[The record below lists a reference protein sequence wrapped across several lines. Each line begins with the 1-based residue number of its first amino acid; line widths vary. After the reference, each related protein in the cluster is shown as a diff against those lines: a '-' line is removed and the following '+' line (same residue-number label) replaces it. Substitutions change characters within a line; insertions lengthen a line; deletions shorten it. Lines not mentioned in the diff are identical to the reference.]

1 MKWCLIIGLVFP
13 MLVWAKPRAPMVNKL
28 HLTSI
33 EQDKDTNIY
42 QVQLDFTPLTDSNR
56 VIFSLKVPQ
65 NFKLIEGFTYWEGY
79 LKSSES
85 FQKILKLQ
93 GPLGIDGK
101 IELAATMEME
111 GTKSTTRTMLNLTVS
126 QISKTSSDPIDTKLR
141 RE

>member
-1 MKWCLIIGLVFP
+1 
-13 MLVWAKPRAPMVNKL
+13 MV
-28 HLTSI
+28 
-33 EQDKDTNIY
+33 E
-42 QVQLDFTPLTDSNR
+42 
-56 VIFSLKVPQ
+56 
-65 NFKLIEGFTYWEGY
+65 KLIEGFTYWEGY